1 MSNRHSPFAALSG
14 FLAVALVA
22 VLVLGFAGV
31 FDRNDGSTS
40 ATTTSSSSTGAP
52 VAPLAR
58 NASVADIYQ
67 RVSKGVVQV
76 DVRSGGSPL
85 SGGGGGTGSGF
96 VVDSAGHIVTNEHV
110 VDGAQQVQVRFDPDQ
125 DPIPATVE
133 GSDPSTDLA
142 VIKVD
147 PGKVKGGISPLTLG
161 DSSSLRVG
169 EPTIAIGS
177 PFGLEGSLTTG
188 VVSALDRQVQS
199 PNGFSID
206 GVVQTDAAINPGN
219 SGGPLLDARGRVIG
233 INAQIA
239 SSGARSNSGVGFAIP
254 INTAKK
260 VIPSL
265 QRGEAIKR
273 AYLGVSTTNVTSD
286 LSKRL
291 SLGTTSGALI
301 ADVVAGGPAADAGL
315 RPAAAN
321 GRGGDVIVG
330 VNGRKVAQAD
340 DLSTALSSLKPG
352 DEARLDLIRAGAK
365 RTVTVKLGERPN
377 ATQSQLP

>member
-1 MSNRHSPFAALSG
+1 
-14 FLAVALVA
+14 
-22 VLVLGFAGV
+22 
-31 FDRNDGSTS
+31 
-40 ATTTSSSSTGAP
+40 
-52 VAPLAR
+52 
-58 NASVADIYQ
+58 
-67 RVSKGVVQV
+67 
-76 DVRSGGSPL
+76 
-85 SGGGGGTGSGF
+85 
-96 VVDSAGHIVTNEHV
+96 
-110 VDGAQQVQVRFDPDQ
+110 
-125 DPIPATVE
+125 
-133 GSDPSTDLA
+133 
-142 VIKVD
+142 
-147 PGKVKGGISPLTLG
+147 
-161 DSSSLRVG
+161 
-169 EPTIAIGS
+169 
-177 PFGLEGSLTTG
+177 
-188 VVSALDRQVQS
+188 
-199 PNGFSID
+199 
-206 GVVQTDAAINPGN
+206 
-219 SGGPLLDARGRVIG
+219 
-233 INAQIA
+233 
-239 SSGARSNSGVGFAIP
+239 VGFAIP

>member
-31 FDRNDGSTS
+31 FDRDNGSN
-40 ATTTSSSSTGAP
+40 TTTVSDQSSP
-52 VAPLAR
+52 VAPLPR
-58 NASVADIYQ
+58 NAGVADIYE

-76 DVRSGGSPL
+76 DVSSGGNPL
-85 SGGGGGTGSGF
+85 TGGGGSGTGSGF
-96 VVDSAGHIVTNEHV
+96 VVDSEGHIVTNEHV
-110 VDGAQQVQVRFDPDQ
+110 VDGAQQVRVRMGPDE
-125 DPIPATVE
+125 DPIPASVE

-147 PGKVKGGISPLTLG
+147 PSKVKGGLRPLTLG
-161 DSSSLRVG
+161 DSSDLRVG

-188 VVSALDRQVQS
+188 VVSALDRQVRS

-265 QRGEAIKR
+265 QRGQEIKR
-273 AYLGVSTTNVTSD
+273 AYLGVSTTNVTPE
-286 LSKRL
+286 LAKRL
-291 SLGTTSGALI
+291 SLGTDDGALI
-301 ADVVAGGPAADAGL
+301 ADIVAGGPAADAGL
-315 RPAAAN
+315 RAAGPN
-321 GRGGDVIVG
+321 GQGGDVIVG

-340 DLSTALSSLKPG
+340 DLSTVLGGMKPG

-377 ATQSQLP
+377 ATQSELP